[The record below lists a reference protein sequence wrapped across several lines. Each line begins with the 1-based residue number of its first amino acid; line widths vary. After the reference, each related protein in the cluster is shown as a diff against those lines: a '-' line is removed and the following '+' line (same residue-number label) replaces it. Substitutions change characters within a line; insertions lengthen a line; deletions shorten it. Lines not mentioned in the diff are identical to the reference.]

1 MAGILPDI
9 FGIFGGGHGVLPFGD
24 ASAAPNLVD
33 ANRNAILG
41 YLAGALQGGNL
52 GQSIGRGLQGWLSGA
67 QSDATSAARGAA
79 AHYVA
84 QQGDIDPGMRSV
96 LMQNPAL
103 AMQYLQARLRPHA
116 TATSPSSNMPSGR
129 ASTAASPTLSGA
141 SPPARRDLASSL
153 P

>member
-24 ASAAPNLVD
+24 ASAAPNPVD
-33 ANRNAILG
+33 ANRNTILG

-103 AMQYLQARLRPHA
+103 ATQYLQARLRPHA
-116 TATSPSSNMPSGR
+116 TRDIAEFEYAKRQGFDGSFADFIRRKP
-129 ASTAASPTLSGA
+129 AGA
-141 SPPARRDLASSL
+141 P
-153 P
+153 